1 MDHIIDVS
9 FLGDCTYMRRVCLLT
24 SRFLVSESPGFL
36 GGFGALFTSARRSM
50 ALSTIS
56 AGGAEAHS
64 VSSNGL
70 LPSEGLLRLS

>member
-1 MDHIIDVS
+1 
-9 FLGDCTYMRRVCLLT
+9 
-24 SRFLVSESPGFL
+24 
-36 GGFGALFTSARRSM
+36 M